1 MISLIYE
8 FDGKK
13 PLINPKSYVS
23 KEAVIIG
30 DVELSEDS
38 SILFGAVLR
47 GDIEKITIGFGSNVQ
62 DNATIHTD
70 YGKNCVIGDYVSIGH
85 NVVLHG
91 CKVENNVIIG
101 MGSVVLDGAVIPT
114 NCMVGAG
121 SLVTSKSKIE
131 HGTLV
136 LGSPAKSVRK
146 LTSEE
151 IEKIKGNS
159 LDYIEKSKIYK
170 LNLKEVEDER

>member
-1 MISLIYE
+1 MAVIYE
-8 FDGKK
+8 FDGRK
-13 PLINPKSYVS
+13 PLIDKKSYVS

-38 SILFGAVLR
+38 SVFFGAVLR

-70 YGKNCVIGDYVSIGH
+70 YGKSCLIGSYVSVGH

-91 CKVENNVIIG
+91 CVVEDNVIIG
-101 MGSVVLDGAVIPT
+101 MGSVVLDGAVVPT

-121 SLVTSKSKIE
+121 SLVTSKSKLE
-131 HGTLV
+131 PGTLV

-146 LTSEE
+146 LSAEE